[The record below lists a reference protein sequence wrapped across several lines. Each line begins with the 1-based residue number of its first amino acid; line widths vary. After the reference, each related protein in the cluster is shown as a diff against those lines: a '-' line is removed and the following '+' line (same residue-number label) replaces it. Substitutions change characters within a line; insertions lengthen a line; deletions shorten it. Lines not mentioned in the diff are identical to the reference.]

1 MPKDIKRGDNVASPR
16 SRSRQNK
23 NCKDTTEQ
31 SARHG
36 NGTAQEKLIFNQL
49 KIIGE
54 FIADNI
60 ADKPKKLN

>member
-1 MPKDIKRGDNVASPR
+1 M
-16 SRSRQNK
+16 NK

-31 SARHG
+31 SAQH
-36 NGTAQEKLIFNQL
+36 GTAQEKLIFNQL
-49 KIIGE
+49 KMIGE

>member
-1 MPKDIKRGDNVASPR
+1 MLKDFKRGDNVASPR

-31 SARHG
+31 SAQH
-36 NGTAQEKLIFNQL
+36 GTAQEKLIFNQL
-49 KIIGE
+49 KMIGE

>member
-1 MPKDIKRGDNVASPR
+1 MLKDFKRGDNVASSR

-36 NGTAQEKLIFNQL
+36 TAQEKLIFNQL
-49 KIIGE
+49 KMIGE

>member
-1 MPKDIKRGDNVASPR
+1 MPKDIKRGYNVASPR

-31 SARHG
+31 SAQH
-36 NGTAQEKLIFNQL
+36 GTAQEKLIFNQL

>member
-1 MPKDIKRGDNVASPR
+1 MPKKFKRGDNVASPR

-23 NCKDTTEQ
+23 DYNINTEQ
-31 SARHG
+31 TAQR
-36 NGTAQEKLIFNQL
+36 GTAQEKLIFNQL

>member
-1 MPKDIKRGDNVASPR
+1 MTKNKIDEATNVASPR

-23 NCKDTTEQ
+23 NCKDSTNQ
-31 SARHG
+31 S
-36 NGTAQEKLIFNQL
+36 GTAQEKLIFNQL

-60 ADKPKKLN
+60 DDKPKKLN